1 MTRDRGTPDRRPAD
15 RPPRRKNSS
24 NLPDRPPAPRP
35 SSNPLPRPVVRAVPP
50 DSVRPVVSS
59 LGQTEQPVYAVSGPA
74 TPPLA
79 KSPTSRDRKGLKL
92 PTSLRFWGLTT
103 LLLTGGAAAFSVA
116 LLVRSPAL
124 PNCPSIF
131 WPMASA
137 SMRLYCAQVAANK
150 QTVKN
155 LLEAIALVNS
165 LPSDHPLRSDIDRS
179 IQQWSSDILN
189 LAETSFNAGKLDEA
203 IATARKIPEN
213 TAAHALVNER
223 IDRWQSVWQNA
234 EAIYQKSE
242 LALRERKWHQAFTEA
257 VRLLYVG
264 NTYWETT
271 KYQEL
276 NERIRVAR
284 EEGNKLAKAEELA
297 DIGGLDN
304 LLKAVKLAESIGPNS
319 YIYKEAQTAIG
330 KFGRKML
337 NLAQATLEQ
346 RNATEA
352 IAIARKIPESA
363 NLEAEAQDF
372 IDLADAQAQAWQG
385 TVVDLEAAIAQAQKL
400 DSKRPMYARA
410 QQLIT
415 RWQREIEGVA
425 HLERA
430 RQLAQG
436 GTPNALGAAIAE
448 ASLVNRSN
456 PRWDEAQK
464 EIGRWRGQVETT
476 EDRPYLDRAD
486 EYALA
491 GDANSLQSAI
501 NEASQVGPGRALYR
515 EAQDKIGQW
524 TREIQRQQDQPYL
537 DQARA
542 FASAGDLPSAIATAE
557 QITSNRS
564 LYGEAQDEI
573 RSWRGQIQAEQNWQ
587 EAQSLATAATPDAL
601 AAAIQKADQIP
612 ASSSL
617 RVDAEAAINQ
627 WSQSILVLAQ
637 NQANYNLP
645 SAIAIAQKVPPRTEA
660 YAPAQLQIGE
670 WRKALQPPEPP
681 RVLLEP
687 SPPQIRPIDPGR

>member
-15 RPPRRKNSS
+15 RPLRMKNSS
-24 NLPDRPPAPRP
+24 NPDRPPAPRP
-35 SSNPLPRPVVRAVPP
+35 STHPTPRPVVRAVPP
-50 DSVRPVVSS
+50 DPVRPVVST
-59 LGQTEQPVYAVSGPA
+59 LGQTEQPAYAVTGSAP
-74 TPPLA
+74 PPLTQPP
-79 KSPTSRDRKGLKL
+79 SPRDRKRLRL
-92 PTSLRFWGLTT
+92 PTSIRFWGLTT
-103 LLLTGGAAAFSVA
+103 LLLTGGAAVVSVA

-155 LLEAIALVNS
+155 LLEAIALVHN
-165 LPSDHPLRSDIDRS
+165 LPLDHPLRSDIDRS

-189 LAETSFNAGKLDEA
+189 LAETSFNAGKLEEA

-213 TAAHALVNER
+213 TSAHALVNER
-223 IDRWQSVWQNA
+223 IERWQSIWEKA

-242 LALRERKWHQAFTEA
+242 AAMRERKWHQAFTEA

-276 NERIRVAR
+276 NERIRVAK

-304 LLKAVKLAESIGPNS
+304 LLKAIKLAESISPNS
-319 YIYKEAQTAIG
+319 YIYKEAQTAIA

-337 NLAQATLEQ
+337 NLAQATLEE

-352 IAIARKIPESA
+352 IAIARKIPDSA
-363 NLEAEAQDF
+363 NLEEEAQDF

-385 TVVDLEAAIAQAQKL
+385 TVADLEAAIAQAQKL
-400 DSKRPMYARA
+400 DRKRPMYARA

-425 HLERA
+425 HLDRA

-436 GTPNALGAAIAE
+436 GTPNALGSAIAE

-464 EIGRWRGQVETT
+464 EIARWRGQIETT

-501 NEASQVGPGRALYR
+501 NEASQVGSGRALYG
-515 EAQDKIGQW
+515 EAQDKIRQW

-542 FASAGDLPSAIATAE
+542 FASSGDLTSAIATAD
-557 QITSNRS
+557 QITSGRA
-564 LYGEAQDEI
+564 LYDEAQDEI
-573 RSWRGQIQAEQNWQ
+573 RSWRSLIQAEQNWQ

-617 RVDAEAAINQ
+617 RIDAESAINQ

-637 NQANYNLP
+637 NQANYDLP
-645 SAIAIAQKVPPRTEA
+645 SAIAIAQKVPARTEA
-660 YAPAQLQIGE
+660 YAQAQLQIGE

-681 RVLLEP
+681 KVLVEP
-687 SPPQIRPIDPGR
+687 TPPQIRPIN

>member
-1 MTRDRGTPDRRPAD
+1 MTRDRGTPDRRPTN
-15 RPPRRKNSS
+15 RPPRHNQV
-24 NLPDRPPAPRP
+24 NQPPDRPPAPRP
-35 SSNPLPRPVVRAVPP
+35 SANPVPRPTFRAVPQGP
-50 DSVRPVVSS
+50 AQPVPPAVVP
-59 LGQTEQPVYAVSGPA
+59 LEQPNYVVAE
-74 TPPLA
+74 
-79 KSPTSRDRKGLKL
+79 PTVPQPVKPVLKKARKRLRL
-92 PTSLRFWGLTT
+92 PTSLQFWGLTT
-103 LLLTGGAAAFSVA
+103 LVLTGGAAVVSVA

-150 QTVKN
+150 QTVKD
-155 LLEAIALVNS
+155 LLEAIALVHS
-165 LPSDHPLRSDIDRS
+165 LPADHPLRPDIDRS

-189 LAETSFNAGKLDEA
+189 LAENSFNAGKIDEA
-203 IATARKIPEN
+203 IATARQIPTD
-213 TAAHALVNER
+213 TAAYKLVDER
-223 IDRWQSVWQNA
+223 IDRWQSIWQKA
-234 EAIYQKSE
+234 EAIYEKAE
-242 LALRERKWHQAFTEA
+242 TAMRERKWHQAFTEA

-284 EEGNKLAKAEELA
+284 DEGGKLAKAEELA
-297 DIGGLDN
+297 DIGGLEN
-304 LLKAVKLAESIGPNS
+304 LLKAIKLAESISPNS
-319 YIYKEAQTAIG
+319 YIYKEAQTAIA

-346 RNATEA
+346 RNPTEA
-352 IAIARKIPESA
+352 IAIARKIPDSA
-363 NLEAEAQDF
+363 NLEEEAQDF

-385 TVVDLEAAIAQAQKL
+385 TIPDLEAAIAQAQKL
-400 DSKRPMYARA
+400 DRKRPMYARA

-415 RWQREIEGVA
+415 RWQQEIEGVA
-425 HLERA
+425 HLDRA

-436 GTPNALGAAIAE
+436 GDLNALGAAIAE
-448 ASLVNRSN
+448 ASQVNRSN

-464 EIGRWRGQVETT
+464 EIARWTSQIETS

-501 NEASQVGPGRALYR
+501 NEASQVGPGRALYK
-515 EAQDKIGQW
+515 EAQDKIRQW

-537 DQARA
+537 DQARSL
-542 FASAGDLPSAIATAE
+542 ASSGDLPSAIATAE
-557 QITSNRS
+557 QISSGRA
-564 LYGEAQDEI
+564 LYDEAQDEI
-573 RSWRGQIQAEQNWQ
+573 RGWRSQIQAEQNWQ
-587 EAQSLATAATPDAL
+587 EAQSLANAATPDAL
-601 AAAIQKADQIP
+601 VAAIQKADQIP
-612 ASSSL
+612 ASSAL
-617 RVDAEAAINQ
+617 RIDAETAINQ

-637 NQANYNLP
+637 NQANYDLP
-645 SAIAIAQKVPPRTEA
+645 GAIAIAQKVPPRTEA
-660 YAPAQLQIGE
+660 YAQAQLQIGE

-681 RVLLEP
+681 KVLLEP
-687 SPPQIRPIDPGR
+687 NPPQIRPAG

>member
-1 MTRDRGTPDRRPAD
+1 
-15 RPPRRKNSS
+15 
-24 NLPDRPPAPRP
+24 
-35 SSNPLPRPVVRAVPP
+35 
-50 DSVRPVVSS
+50 
-59 LGQTEQPVYAVSGPA
+59 
-74 TPPLA
+74 
-79 KSPTSRDRKGLKL
+79 
-92 PTSLRFWGLTT
+92 
-103 LLLTGGAAAFSVA
+103 
-116 LLVRSPAL
+116 
-124 PNCPSIF
+124 
-131 WPMASA
+131 
-137 SMRLYCAQVAANK
+137 RLYCAQVAANK

-155 LLEAIALVNS
+155 LLEAIALVNG
-165 LPSDHPLRSDIDRS
+165 LPADHPLRSDIDRS

-189 LAETSFNAGKLDEA
+189 LAENSFNAGRLQEA
-203 IATARKIPEN
+203 IDTARKIPED
-213 TAAHALVNER
+213 TAAHDLVNER
-223 IDRWQSVWQNA
+223 IDRWQSIWQKA

-242 LALRERKWHQAFTEA
+242 LALRARKWHQAFTEA

-284 EEGNKLAKAEELA
+284 DEGNKLAKAEELA

-304 LLKAVKLAESIGPNS
+304 LLKAIKLAESIGPNS
-319 YIYKEAQTAIG
+319 YIYKEAQTAIA

-385 TVVDLEAAIAQAQKL
+385 TVADLEAAIAQAQKL

-436 GTPNALGAAIAE
+436 GNPNALGAAIAE

-464 EIGRWRGQVETT
+464 EIGRWRSQVETT
-476 EDRPYLDRAD
+476 EDRPYLDRAE

-491 GDANSLQSAI
+491 GDANSLQLAI
-501 NEASQVGPGRALYR
+501 NEASQVGSGRALYK
-515 EAQDKIGQW
+515 EAQGKIRQW

-537 DQARA
+537 DQARS
-542 FASAGDLPSAIATAE
+542 FASSGDLSSAIATAE

-564 LYGEAQDEI
+564 LYDEAQGEI
-573 RSWRGQIQAEQNWQ
+573 RAWRGQIQAEQNWQ
-587 EAQSLATAATPDAL
+587 EAQSLAIAATPDAL
-601 AAAIQKADQIP
+601 AAAIQRADQIP
-612 ASSSL
+612 ASSAL
-617 RVDAEAAINQ
+617 RIDAEAAINQ

-637 NQANYNLP
+637 NQANSDLP

-660 YAPAQLQIGE
+660 YAQAQLQITE
-670 WRKALQPPEPP
+670 WKKALQPPEPP
-681 RVLLEP
+681 KILLEP
-687 SPPQIRPIDPGR
+687 SPPQQRSPAINRWPNSL

>member
-1 MTRDRGTPDRRPAD
+1 
-15 RPPRRKNSS
+15 
-24 NLPDRPPAPRP
+24 
-35 SSNPLPRPVVRAVPP
+35 
-50 DSVRPVVSS
+50 
-59 LGQTEQPVYAVSGPA
+59 
-74 TPPLA
+74 
-79 KSPTSRDRKGLKL
+79 
-92 PTSLRFWGLTT
+92 
-103 LLLTGGAAAFSVA
+103 
-116 LLVRSPAL
+116 
-124 PNCPSIF
+124 
-131 WPMASA
+131 
-137 SMRLYCAQVAANK
+137 MRLYCAQVAANK

-155 LLEAIALVNS
+155 LLEAIALVHN
-165 LPSDHPLRSDIDRS
+165 LPADHPLRPDIDRS

-189 LAETSFNAGKLDEA
+189 LAENSFNAGKLQDA
-203 IATARKIPEN
+203 IDTARKIPED
-213 TAAHALVNER
+213 TAAYELVNER
-223 IDRWQSVWQNA
+223 VERWQSIWQKA

-242 LALRERKWHQAFTEA
+242 AALRARKWHQAFTEA

-284 EEGNKLAKAEELA
+284 DEGNKLAKAEELA

-304 LLKAVKLAESIGPNS
+304 LLKAIKLAESIRPNS
-319 YIYKEAQTAIG
+319 YIYKEAQTAIA

-337 NLAQATLEQ
+337 NLAQATLEE

-363 NLEAEAQDF
+363 NLEEEAQDF

-385 TVVDLEAAIAQAQKL
+385 TVAGLEAAIAQAQKL
-400 DSKRPMYARA
+400 DRKRPMYARA

-436 GTPNALGAAIAE
+436 GNPNALGAAIAE
-448 ASLVNRSN
+448 ASLINRSN

-464 EIGRWRGQVETT
+464 EIARWTNQIETT
-476 EDRPYLDRAD
+476 EDQPYLDRAN

-491 GDANSLQSAI
+491 GDASSLQSAI
-501 NEASQVGPGRALYR
+501 NEASQVGSSRALYR
-515 EAQDKIGQW
+515 EAQDKIRQW

-542 FASAGDLPSAIATAE
+542 FASSGDLPNAIATAE
-557 QITSNRS
+557 QITSSRS
-564 LYGEAQDEI
+564 LYDEAQDEI
-573 RSWRGQIQAEQNWQ
+573 RSWRSLIQAEQNWQ
-587 EAQSLATAATPDAL
+587 DAQSLANGATPDAL
-601 AAAIQKADQIP
+601 VAAIQKADQIP

-617 RVDAEAAINQ
+617 RIEAESAINQ

-637 NQANYNLP
+637 NQANYDLP
-645 SAIAIAQKVPPRTEA
+645 GAIAIAQKVPSRTEA
-660 YAPAQLQIGE
+660 YAQAQLQIGE
-670 WRKALQPPEPP
+670 WQKALRPPEPP

-687 SPPQIRPIDPGR
+687 RPPQR

>member
-1 MTRDRGTPDRRPAD
+1 MPRPAT
-15 RPPRRKNSS
+15 
-24 NLPDRPPAPRP
+24 
-35 SSNPLPRPVVRAVPP
+35 RAVPSDP
-50 DSVRPVVSS
+50 VRPVVSS
-59 LGQTEQPVYAVSGPA
+59 LGQTEQPAYAVPGPA
-74 TPPLA
+74 TPPLTQ
-79 KSPTSRDRKGLKL
+79 PLIPRDRQRLQL
-92 PTSLRFWGLTT
+92 PTSLRFWGITT
-103 LLLTGGAAAFSVA
+103 LLFTGGAAIISVA

-155 LLEAIALVNS
+155 LLEAIALVNG
-165 LPSDHPLRSDIDRS
+165 LPADHPLRSDIDRS

-189 LAETSFNAGKLDEA
+189 LAENSFNAGRLQEA
-203 IATARKIPEN
+203 IDTARKIPED
-213 TAAHALVNER
+213 TAAHDLVNER
-223 IDRWQSVWQNA
+223 IDRWQSIWQKA

-242 LALRERKWHQAFTEA
+242 LALRARKWHQAFTEA

-284 EEGNKLAKAEELA
+284 DEGNKLAKAEELA

-304 LLKAVKLAESIGPNS
+304 LLKAIKLAESIGPNS
-319 YIYKEAQTAIG
+319 YIYKEAQTAIA

-337 NLAQATLEQ
+337 NLAQVTLEQ

-385 TVVDLEAAIAQAQKL
+385 TVADLEAAIAQAQKL

-436 GTPNALGAAIAE
+436 GNPNALGAAIAE

-464 EIGRWRGQVETT
+464 EIGRWRSQVETT
-476 EDRPYLDRAD
+476 EDRPYLDRAE

-491 GDANSLQSAI
+491 GDANSLQLAI
-501 NEASQVGPGRALYR
+501 NEASQVGSGRALYK
-515 EAQDKIGQW
+515 EAQGKIRQW

-537 DQARA
+537 DQARS
-542 FASAGDLPSAIATAE
+542 FASSGDLPSAIATAE

-564 LYGEAQDEI
+564 LYDEAQGEI
-573 RSWRGQIQAEQNWQ
+573 RAWRGQIQAEQNWQ
-587 EAQSLATAATPDAL
+587 EAQSLAIAATPDAL
-601 AAAIQKADQIP
+601 AAAIQRADQIP
-612 ASSSL
+612 ASSAL
-617 RVDAEAAINQ
+617 RIDAEAAINQ

-637 NQANYNLP
+637 NQANYDLP

-660 YAPAQLQIGE
+660 YAQAQLQITE
-670 WRKALQPPEPP
+670 WKKALQPPEPP
-681 RVLLEP
+681 KILLEP
-687 SPPQIRPIDPGR
+687 SPPQQRSPAINRWPNSL

>member
-15 RPPRRKNSS
+15 RPLRIKNSS
-24 NLPDRPPAPRP
+24 NPDRPPAPRP
-35 SSNPLPRPVVRAVPP
+35 STHPTPRPVVRAVPP
-50 DSVRPVVSS
+50 DPVRPVVST
-59 LGQTEQPVYAVSGPA
+59 LGQTEQPAYAVPGSAP
-74 TPPLA
+74 PPLTQPP
-79 KSPTSRDRKGLKL
+79 SPRDRRRLRL
-92 PTSLRFWGLTT
+92 PTSIRFWGLTT
-103 LLLTGGAAAFSVA
+103 LLLTGGAAVVSVA

-155 LLEAIALVNS
+155 LLEAIALVHN
-165 LPSDHPLRSDIDRS
+165 LPLDHPLRSDIDRS

-189 LAETSFNAGKLDEA
+189 LAETSFNAGKLEEA

-213 TAAHALVNER
+213 TSAHALVNER
-223 IDRWQSVWQNA
+223 IERWQLIWEKA

-242 LALRERKWHQAFTEA
+242 AAMRERKWHQAFTEA

-276 NERIRVAR
+276 NERIRVAK

-304 LLKAVKLAESIGPNS
+304 LLKAIKLAESISPNS
-319 YIYKEAQTAIG
+319 YIYKEAQTAIA

-337 NLAQATLEQ
+337 NLAQATLEE

-352 IAIARKIPESA
+352 IAIARKIPDSA
-363 NLEAEAQDF
+363 NLEEEAQDF

-385 TVVDLEAAIAQAQKL
+385 TVADLEAAIAQAQKL
-400 DSKRPMYARA
+400 DRKRPMYARA

-425 HLERA
+425 HLDRA

-436 GTPNALGAAIAE
+436 GTPNALGSAIAE

-464 EIGRWRGQVETT
+464 EIARWRGQIETT

-501 NEASQVGPGRALYR
+501 NEASQVGPGRALYG
-515 EAQDKIGQW
+515 EAQDKIRQW

-542 FASAGDLPSAIATAE
+542 FASSGDLTSAIATAD
-557 QITSNRS
+557 QITSGRA
-564 LYGEAQDEI
+564 LYDEAQDEI
-573 RSWRGQIQAEQNWQ
+573 RSWRSLIQAEQNWQ

-617 RVDAEAAINQ
+617 RIDAEAAINQ

-637 NQANYNLP
+637 NQANYDLP
-645 SAIAIAQKVPPRTEA
+645 SAIAIAQKVPARTEA
-660 YAPAQLQIGE
+660 YAQAQLQIGE

-681 RVLLEP
+681 KVLVEP
-687 SPPQIRPIDPGR
+687 TPPQIRPIN